1 MGAFDRWKQYRIG
14 WVFESGK
21 DVSSAHG
28 AGKAPA
34 LELFM
39 GFGVLLGDNTTAMT
53 EISNFETLR
62 PDGLP
67 QDSISHL
74 HLHQRQDTAQD
85 RSVLDMKD
93 APLGRLCT
101 RKASPLSNYARA
113 QTWPGFRGTS
123 RARTFLDAQRESHV
137 IIVRVNAVVC

>member
-21 DVSSAHG
+21 DVSSSHG

-62 PDGLP
+62 PRRSPPGQYQP
-67 QDSISHL
+67 SSPAPTAGHCAGPVCVGYERCTAGEVMHQKGVSI
-74 HLHQRQDTAQD
+74 
-85 RSVLDMKD
+85 
-93 APLGRLCT
+93 
-101 RKASPLSNYARA
+101 
-113 QTWPGFRGTS
+113 
-123 RARTFLDAQRESHV
+123 E
-137 IIVRVNAVVC
+137 